1 MGNREKIEKLKSK
14 SSKLRRFFKI
24 LVVHCT
30 VECHI
35 KCFRLGYYGQIS
47 ENNHHL
53 CHYSISD
60 LVAAYVKQYSNPE
73 YSAA

>member
-30 VECHI
+30 VRYVPSTALPFQYFQI
-35 KCFRLGYYGQIS
+35 RVLIGFYYSRVLLGFYLGK
-47 ENNHHL
+47 
-53 CHYSISD
+53 
-60 LVAAYVKQYSNPE
+60 VGKG
-73 YSAA
+73 